1 MDKTVNFSD
10 ISESLANKASTSRSV
25 AIDFLQELF
34 EIISDRLIMG
44 ENVVLTGIGEF
55 RPIDNNGTIDV
66 IFVPDDSFI
75 LSVNAPF
82 EQFEPI
88 ELTDNIDDS
97 ILDSTA
103 EISPVEE
110 IAISQASSAIENNTD
125 GGNDYDGIIFTE
137 ATDGVEIEYP
147 ADMPPPPTTLP
158 TTATTTVVVA
168 DKHDDTSVA
177 DNSVELSAEDV
188 HIPSAQQPK
197 DVQESKP
204 IEEPMPQP
212 AVDSST
218 SAVSQTPPT
227 ELYFDDNEK
236 RGIEFSWFS
245 FLIGLVVGGA
255 IAYGLFVWTDSAD
268 NETTRDAVNK
278 EFALAVDTTNTCLQ
292 TDSLS
297 EIADTVP
304 IVTDKITKRRFLATM
319 AREHYGNAAFWV
331 YIYEENK
338 DHVGPN
344 PNNIKI
350 GTEVIIPPAS
360 KYAIDASNPESVNA
374 AKKKA
379 GEYVKK

>member
-137 ATDGVEIEYP
+137 ATDP
-147 ADMPPPPTTLP
+147 HNPP
-158 TTATTTVVVA
+158 
-168 DKHDDTSVA
+168 
-177 DNSVELSAEDV
+177 DNRDNNRSGCRQTWRHV
-188 HIPSAQQPK
+188 
-197 DVQESKP
+197 
-204 IEEPMPQP
+204 
-212 AVDSST
+212 SS
-218 SAVSQTPPT
+218 
-227 ELYFDDNEK
+227 
-236 RGIEFSWFS
+236 G
-245 FLIGLVVGGA
+245 
-255 IAYGLFVWTDSAD
+255 
-268 NETTRDAVNK
+268 
-278 EFALAVDTTNTCLQ
+278 
-292 TDSLS
+292 
-297 EIADTVP
+297 
-304 IVTDKITKRRFLATM
+304 
-319 AREHYGNAAFWV
+319 
-331 YIYEENK
+331 
-338 DHVGPN
+338 
-344 PNNIKI
+344 
-350 GTEVIIPPAS
+350 
-360 KYAIDASNPESVNA
+360 
-374 AKKKA
+374 
-379 GEYVKK
+379 